1 MNLDISSARWLNRP
15 RSFEF
20 SPQSVKIITDP
31 HTDFWQ
37 RTYYGFRND
46 NGHALLWESEA
57 SFTLTARATFHY
69 RGRFDQCGLILY
81 LDQDHWFKTSVEYET
96 ETLSRLGSV
105 VTHFGYSDWATTDIP
120 TPTEMWY
127 RLSRRGPDFLIEASA
142 DGVEFRQMRIFHLHP
157 LGETTPEMGK
167 SHPPA
172 SAERPVSFGL
182 YACSPLHSSFE
193 ACFDH
198 LLLEECQWQAHE

>member
-1 MNLDISSARWLNRP
+1 MNLDVSSARWLNRP
-15 RSFEF
+15 HAFEITT
-20 SPQSVKIITDP
+20 QSVKIITNP

-46 NGHALLWESEA
+46 HGHALLWESTA
-57 SFTLTARATFHY
+57 NFTLTVRAAFLY

-81 LDQDHWFKTSVEYET
+81 LNQDHWFKASVEYET

-142 DGVEFRQMRIFHLHP
+142 DGVSFCQMRIFHLHP

-167 SHPPA
+167 SNPPA
-172 SAERPVSFGL
+172 SAEHPVAFGL
-182 YACSPLHSSFE
+182 YACSPLDSSFE

-198 LLLEECQWQAHE
+198 LQLEECQWQAHV